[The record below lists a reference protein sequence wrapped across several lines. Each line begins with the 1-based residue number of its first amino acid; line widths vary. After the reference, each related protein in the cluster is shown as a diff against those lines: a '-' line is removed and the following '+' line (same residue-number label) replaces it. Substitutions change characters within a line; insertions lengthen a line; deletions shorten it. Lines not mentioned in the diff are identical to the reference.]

1 MRHNEFLSLFVTAE
15 GRAVKLRRRK
25 CGPKQE
31 AGEYDWPEMSSRCVD
46 GVMGGNQEAAP
57 PRLDVDRGKT
67 DKKQEGWGDIRENS

>member
-1 MRHNEFLSLFVTAE
+1 M
-15 GRAVKLRRRK
+15 KLRRRK

-57 PRLDVDRGKT
+57 PRLDVD
-67 DKKQEGWGDIRENS
+67 KQRKD